1 MINKL
6 KSRDFPETAVES
18 VVSGLAAEGL
28 QSDERFT
35 ESYIHHRIERGYG
48 PLRIRRELQER
59 GVGEDL
65 IEAALE
71 SLDTDWQ
78 EVAARV
84 REKKFGSTLP
94 PDFKE
99 QSRQS
104 RFLQYRGFSGEQIHR
119 LFRTSD

>member
-6 KSRDFPETAVES
+6 KSRDFQETAVES

-35 ESYIHHRIERGYG
+35 ESYIHHRIDRGYG

-65 IEAALE
+65 IEVALE
-71 SLDTDWQ
+71 SLDMDWQ
-78 EVAARV
+78 EAAARV
-84 REKKFGSTLP
+84 REKKFGDGP
-94 PDFKE
+94 PSDFRE

-104 RFLQYRGFSGEQIHR
+104 RFLQYRGFSGEQIQR
-119 LFRTSD
+119 LFRAED

>member
-1 MINKL
+1 
-6 KSRDFPETAVES
+6 
-18 VVSGLAAEGL
+18 LAAEGL

-35 ESYIHHRIERGYG
+35 ESYIHHRIDRGYG

-65 IEAALE
+65 LEAALD
-71 SLDTDWQ
+71 SLETDWHQ
-78 EVAARV
+78 AAALV
-84 REKKFGSTLP
+84 REKKFGSAP
-94 PDFKE
+94 PSDFKE

-104 RFLQYRGFSGEQIHR
+104 RFLQYRGFSGEQIER

>member
-1 MINKL
+1 MNNKL
-6 KSRDFPETAVES
+6 QSRGYPAEAVEA
-18 VVSGLAAEGL
+18 VVNGLAAEGL

-59 GVGEDL
+59 GVAGEVV
-65 IEAALE
+65 EWALE

-78 EVAARV
+78 EAAALV
-84 REKKFGSTLP
+84 REKKFGSASP
-94 PDFKE
+94 SDFKE

-104 RFLQYRGFSGEQIHR
+104 RFLQYRGVSGEQIQR
-119 LFRTSD
+119 LFRASD